1 MYLGTQKPTQAPRPP
16 PKLANV
22 PTKID
27 SDRALV
33 GEDESDS
40 DESDESS
47 DEDGLTTDNHFI
59 SKCRHCSHIW
69 GLLAGH
75 LARFQQKIDEQ
86 AQQISDLQNQQK
98 ATASELSKLR
108 QQRTDEI
115 NLAKRQAQQNNNRPS
130 PVISIAP
137 ATKDKPNTQTATET
151 TAPQH
156 KPKTTST
163 TPTTAIEGDHTP
175 TGNTEESW
183 ATVAKKKI
191 TAHTKKLAEINRFKA
206 QVEKQ
211 DNQERDRVLDRLISG
226 RSAKPGYRRLT
237 SLFVKGI
244 TRQSVNQVQ
253 KILVMM
259 GLDTK
264 NFITMHFHEN
274 NVCEMILY
282 EDAEEQYK
290 EILQQH
296 KHLEV
301 VHNANP
307 LHTDDP
313 ANQPKAAKTRKAYL
327 ESWRDSLPP
336 ARFFNLAR
344 AYLNF
349 NIRKLSIDE

>member
-1 MYLGTQKPTQAPRPP
+1 M
-16 PKLANV
+16 
-22 PTKID
+22 TKIN

-40 DESDESS
+40 DESS
-47 DEDGLTTDNHFI
+47 DEDGSITDNHII
-59 SKCRHCSHIW
+59 SKCQHCSHTW
-69 GLLAGH
+69 GLLTGH
-75 LARFQQKIDEQ
+75 LGRFQMKIDEQ
-86 AQQISDLQNQQK
+86 AQQISDLQNRRK
-98 ATASELSKLR
+98 ATASELSKLG
-108 QQRTDEI
+108 QKMTEEI
-115 NLAKRQAQQNNNRPS
+115 NLAKRQAQQNNGP
-130 PVISIAP
+130 PLVIPIAP
-137 ATKDKPNTQTATET
+137 VTKDKQPHKPDTQIATDT
-151 TAPQH
+151 TTPQH
-156 KPKTTST
+156 KPKATSITTI
-163 TPTTAIEGDHTP
+163 TAIEGDHTP
-175 TGNTEESW
+175 TNNTEESW
-183 ATVAKKKI
+183 ATVARKKLTI
-191 TAHTKKLAEINRFKA
+191 HTKKLAEINRFTA

-244 TRQSVNQVQ
+244 ARQSVNQVQ

-264 NFITMHFHEN
+264 NFITMHFQEN
-274 NVCEMILY
+274 NVCEMIIY
-282 EDAEEQYK
+282 EDAEDQYK

-296 KHLEV
+296 KHIEV

-307 LHTDDP
+307 PHTDDP

-336 ARFFNLAR
+336 ARFFNLPR
-344 AYLNF
+344 AYLKF